1 MAEIVSIQIPFAS
14 LVEAIA
20 SLNLED
26 KHKLQEI
33 LEDQI
38 FEAEEEMEND
48 PEVLAEVEA
57 ARKAYQAGDYQTIQD
72 YIANRSETPS

>member
-1 MAEIVSIQIPFAS
+1 MAEIVSIQIPFSS

-38 FEAEEEMEND
+38 FEAEE
-48 PEVLAEVEA
+48 
-57 ARKAYQAGDYQTIQD
+57 
-72 YIANRSETPS
+72 

>member
-38 FEAEEEMEND
+38 FEAEEGMEND
-48 PEVLAEVEA
+48 PEVLAEVEE

>member
-38 FEAEEEMEND
+38 FEAEEELEND

-72 YIANRSETPS
+72 YIASRSETPS

>member
-1 MAEIVSIQIPFAS
+1 MAEIVSIQISFES
-14 LVEAIA
+14 LVEAIG

-38 FEAEEEMEND
+38 FEAEAEMEND
-48 PEVLAEVEA
+48 PEVLAELT
-57 ARKAYQAGDYQTIQD
+57 YSPG
-72 YIANRSETPS
+72 

>member
-20 SLNLED
+20 STNLED

-48 PEVLAEVEA
+48 LWYSSNPDPMKSL
-57 ARKAYQAGDYQTIQD
+57 
-72 YIANRSETPS
+72 SSPFCETPNAQSVAMN

>member
-1 MAEIVSIQIPFAS
+1 MAESVSIQIPFAS